1 MGCIALL
8 FGLFAAAVF
17 VASFVV
23 HVLSLI
29 PGTVLPM
36 ERVVW
41 LHGLTMLAF
50 FLMLLHYCIVHN
62 WAVRLGCRDTEVQ
75 THMMSQL
82 PPAVAL
88 IGVALFLYAILNFVH
103 FAVTV
108 EGSAH
113 FRDGKYVLMK
123 KAVLLREISEAEF
136 HEHRRLD
143 LQGMSGH
150 WLIFSWIAASYF
162 LFVAPRMRNELD
174 NMPLP

>member
-1 MGCIALL
+1 MGCFTFLL
-8 FGLFAAAVF
+8 GLFAAAVF

-23 HVLSLI
+23 HALALI

-36 ERVVW
+36 ERIVW

-50 FLMLLHYCIVHN
+50 FLMLIHSSIVHN
-62 WAVRLGCRDTEVQ
+62 RAVRLGCRDTEVQ

-82 PPAVAL
+82 PCAVSA
-88 IGVALFLYAILNFVH
+88 IGIALFLYAILNFVH

-108 EGSAH
+108 EGSAR

-150 WLIFSWIAASYF
+150 WLIFSWVAASYF

-174 NMPLP
+174 DMPLP

>member
-1 MGCIALL
+1 MGCFTFLL
-8 FGLFAAAVF
+8 GCFAAAVF

-23 HVLSLI
+23 HALSLI
-29 PGTVLPM
+29 PGTVLSM
-36 ERVVW
+36 QRIVW

-50 FLMLLHYCIVHN
+50 FLMLIHSSVVHN
-62 WAVRLGCRDTEVQ
+62 RAVRLGCRDTEVQ
-75 THMMSQL
+75 PLMMSHL
-82 PPAVAL
+82 PCAVAA

-108 EGSAH
+108 EGSAQI
-113 FRDGKYVLMK
+113 REGKYVLMK
-123 KAVLLREISEAEF
+123 KSVLLREITEAEF

-150 WLIFSWIAASYF
+150 WLIFSWVAASYL
-162 LFVAPRMRNELD
+162 LFIAPRMRNELD